1 MKKIT
6 RISLLTAIV
15 ATATQA
21 APFMAVGD
29 GAELFVTG
37 KIAIRA
43 DDNIAQSANEQSDL
57 IFDIAPGIEL
67 TFGKNAQLKG
77 SLTLV
82 HEFSS
87 YSDNSN
93 LNTNLFSGR
102 FNSNY
107 DDGKLKLGFNTS
119 FAELNQNTSTT
130 STGGIVTGLTRRDSF
145 TAGSDAEIELS
156 QLTKVGGGIT
166 FAHDNYKRRGYTDSD
181 VLTVPLNVYYR
192 WTEKTDFSFGYR
204 YRDTQLDSA
213 GVDSQDHYFNV
224 GARGSFTPKLSGNFS
239 IGLNNRDLERGSD
252 RTELGF
258 DSNLSYELTP
268 KTKLQAGLSR
278 DYGNSPQG
286 QQQRNLSFNSSV
298 TTELSSEWS
307 ANAGITYRAINY
319 AATAGSASRTDDF
332 FEFQLGAT
340 YIVSTNVKISGA
352 YKFTDYSSVLRG
364 SEFKNNV
371 FSISASL
378 RY

>member
-6 RISLLTAIV
+6 RITILATLLSGGV
-15 ATATQA
+15 YA

-37 KIAIRA
+37 KVGIRA
-43 DDNIAQSANEQSDL
+43 DDNITQSANEESDL
-57 IFDIAPGIEL
+57 IFDIAPGVEL

-77 SLTLV
+77 ALTLV
-82 HEFSS
+82 HEFSN

-93 LNTNLFSGR
+93 LNTNLFSGK
-102 FNSNY
+102 FTSNY

-119 FAELNQNTSTT
+119 FDEFNQNTSTT
-130 STGGIVTGLTRRDSF
+130 ATGGTVTGLTRRDVFS
-145 TAGSDAEIELS
+145 AGSDAEVEIT
-156 QLTKVGGGIT
+156 QITKIGGGIT
-166 FAHDNYKRRGYTDSD
+166 FAHENYKRAGYTDSD
-181 VLTVPLNVYYR
+181 VLTVPVNVYYR
-192 WTEKTDFSFGYR
+192 WTEKTDLSFGYR

-224 GARGSFTPKLSGNFS
+224 GARGNFSAKLSGKFS
-239 IGLNNRDLERGSD
+239 VGLNNRDLEVGSD
-252 RTELGF
+252 RNEFGF
-258 DSNLSYELTP
+258 DSSLTYELTA
-268 KTKLQAGLSR
+268 KSNLQFGLSK

-286 QQQRNLSFNSSV
+286 QQQKNLSFNAAV
-298 TTELSSEWS
+298 TTELSSEWK
-307 ANAGITYRAINY
+307 ANAGVTYRAIDY
-319 AATAGSASRTDDF
+319 YSRTDDF

-340 YIVSTNVKISGA
+340 YVISTNARITGG
-352 YKFTDYSSVLRG
+352 YKFTNYSSVLSG

-371 FSISASL
+371 FSIAANL

>member
-6 RISLLTAIV
+6 RITVLSALLA
-15 ATATQA
+15 AGASA

-37 KIAIRA
+37 KVGIRA
-43 DDNIAQSANEQSDL
+43 DDNIAQSANEESDL

-77 SLTLV
+77 SLTLA
-82 HEFSS
+82 HEFSN

-93 LNTNLFSGR
+93 LNTNLFSGL
-102 FNSNY
+102 FTSNY

-119 FAELNQNTSTT
+119 FNELNQNTSTT
-130 STGGIVTGLTRRDSF
+130 ATGGTVTGLTRRDAFS
-145 TAGSDAEIELS
+145 AGSDAEIELS
-156 QLTKVGGGIT
+156 QLTKIAGGIT
-166 FAHDNYKRRGYTDSD
+166 FAHENYKRTGYTDSD

-224 GARGSFTPKLSGNFS
+224 GARGEFTPKLTGKFS
-239 IGLNNRDLERGSD
+239 VGLNNRDLEVGSD
-252 RTELGF
+252 LNQLGF
-258 DSNLSYELTP
+258 DSSLTYELTP
-268 KTKLQAGLSR
+268 KKTNLQLSVSK

-286 QQQRNLSFNSSV
+286 QQQKNLSFSASVNS
-298 TTELSSEWS
+298 ELSAEWK
-307 ANAGITYRAINY
+307 ANAGVTYRAIDY
-319 AATAGSASRTDDF
+319 YTRTDDF

-340 YIVSTNVKISGA
+340 YVISTNAKLTGG
-352 YKFTDYSSVLRG
+352 YKFTNYSSVLSG

-371 FSISASL
+371 FSVAATL